1 MAHTAIEIPGDPGA
15 AEVERVQIVG
25 GTDESPTVIVTY
37 GAAGRHADSP
47 MVRAEISFSDVL
59 EYRWKAFDLTYEDFP
74 EHEEDYAFGLI
85 EVTDS
90 RYIENMAAKGPLR
103 AQPGQR
109 FGPFLK
115 EADVRHFRLAFDDW
129 GELNVVALG
138 VSVKQLPD

>member
-59 EYRWKAFDLTYEDFP
+59 EYRWKAFDLTYD
-74 EHEEDYAFGLI
+74 
-85 EVTDS
+85 
-90 RYIENMAAKGPLR
+90 PLC
-103 AQPGQR
+103 
-109 FGPFLK
+109 
-115 EADVRHFRLAFDDW
+115 
-129 GELNVVALG
+129 
-138 VSVKQLPD
+138 